1 MNLAFGLEAGLAQKQ
16 MQTAQ
21 MIQVMTVI
29 QQNALQLEQYIRQEV
44 EANPLLEI
52 SQEKDFETE
61 EESAGIRDDDGEFCI
76 DENQLDSQAAL
87 QDGFEYGDELRSD
100 ETYDEEKRNYV
111 ESLNV
116 YSKTLEDKL
125 KEQIIDMNLSETVRK
140 VAIYLTGELD
150 ENGFLNFNY
159 DEVKNRFGVNYET
172 VEQAVDAI
180 QNCEPTGIGAENMKE
195 ALLLQLDKMGYDDD
209 DLEYKIIRNCWDMF
223 IHGKITSIARKY
235 EIEPSQVQEAMQ
247 IIKRLNLSPAKEEK
261 TDDNEAIVPDLI
273 VRYENGAWKVAVND
287 EFLPNLEINQQYSDM
302 LKRQFKADRNT
313 KEFIRDRY
321 NKANWLIN
329 AIEQRRMTMIATMY
343 AIIKRQ
349 NNFFTTVKSERSLL
363 AMNLAD
369 IAKDTGLDESTIS
382 RTTSGK
388 FAITPFGIFELKY
401 FFSEVVIRNKQN
413 EDGGDISTTKIKEKL
428 RRLIEEENKAE
439 PLSDLQLAQELEK
452 ADLAAARRTVAKYRE
467 QLGFATAR
475 LRKIY

>member
-21 MIQVMTVI
+21 MIQVMTII

-44 EANPLLEI
+44 EINPLLEI
-52 SQEKDFETE
+52 SQEENVEYE
-61 EESAGIRDDDGEFCI
+61 EESAGIRDDDEFCF
-76 DENQLDSQAAL
+76 DEEKMDGQAAL

-116 YSKTLEDKL
+116 YSKTLEEKL
-125 KEQIIDMNLSETVRK
+125 KEQIIDMNLSKIVQK
-140 VAIYLTGELD
+140 IAIYLIGELD

-159 DEVKNRFGVNYET
+159 DEMKNRFDTNYDN
-172 VEQAVDAI
+172 VEQAVEAI
-180 QNCEPTGIGAENMKE
+180 QNCEPTGVGAANIKE
-195 ALLLQLDKMGYDDD
+195 SLLLQLDKMGYDDD
-209 DLEYKIIRNCWDMF
+209 DLEYKIIQNCWDMF

-235 EIEPSQVQEAMQ
+235 EIEPSQIQEAMQ
-247 IIKRLNLSPAKEEK
+247 IIKQLNLSPAKEEE
-261 TDDNEAIVPDLI
+261 TDDNEAIIPDLI
-273 VRYENGAWKVAVND
+273 VRYESGVWKVAVND

-302 LKRQFKADRNT
+302 LRRQFKADKNT
-313 KEFIRDRY
+313 KEFIRDRF

-329 AIEQRRMTMIATMY
+329 AIEQRRMTIIATMY

-349 NNFFTTVKSERSLL
+349 SNFFSIAKSERALIP
-363 AMNLAD
+363 MNLAD
-369 IAKDTGLDESTIS
+369 IAKDTGLDESTVS
-382 RTTSGK
+382 RVTNGK
-388 FAITPFGIFELKY
+388 FATTPFGMFELKY
-401 FFSEVVIRNKQN
+401 FFSEVVIKNKQN

-428 RRLIEEENKAE
+428 RQLIEEEDKTQ
-439 PLSDLQLAQELEK
+439 PLSDQQLAQDLEK
-452 ADLAAARRTVAKYRE
+452 TGLAAARRTVAKYRE

-475 LRKIY
+475 LRKVY